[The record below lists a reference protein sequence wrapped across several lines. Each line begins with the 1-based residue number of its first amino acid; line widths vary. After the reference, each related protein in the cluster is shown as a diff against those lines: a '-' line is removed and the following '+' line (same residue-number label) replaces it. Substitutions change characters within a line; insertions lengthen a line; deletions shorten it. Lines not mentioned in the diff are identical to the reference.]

1 MKLSALLAD
10 VKEYEIIDEKGALDL
25 DTAGIEISD
34 LIYDSRKVISDSAFF
49 CITGARSDGNSY
61 VSSAIKS
68 GASVI
73 ISEKDIEGIKA
84 ADPEYESC
92 EKKVPVIRVKDAK
105 KALALMSA
113 AYFDYPAKKLVT
125 IGITGTKGK
134 TTTTYMV
141 YSALM
146 HAGVKTGLI
155 GTINTIIGDT
165 VIKSNNTTPISYL
178 VEKYFADMVKAGLKC
193 VVMEVSSQAFLLD
206 RVYGINFDIG
216 VFTNISPDHIG
227 PGEHDSFEDCMRC
240 KGMLFQKCNMGIVNG
255 DEELLDKVLE
265 GHTCKL
271 ESYGID
277 PKNDIY
283 ASDIKLNTE
292 DATLSVNYKLS
303 EKKQVGSIPFDF
315 DVTVDI
321 PGRFSVYNS
330 LCAVAIIRHLE
341 ELSISELAEENKE
354 KYSVLKGITKD
365 DIKASLKKVSVP
377 GRIQMVP
384 VSKKFSVMVDYAHN
398 AVSLETLLTTLKE
411 YNPKRLVCV
420 FGCGGNRAKDR
431 RYGMGEVSSK
441 YADLTIVTSDNPRFE
456 KPSEIID
463 DIIVG
468 IKRANGRYVTI
479 EDREDAIY
487 YSLEHARPGDLIV
500 VAGKGHEDYQEIK
513 GVKHH
518 MDDVEIIK
526 AAAEK
531 LDKQGRL
538 L

>member
-1 MKLSALLAD
+1 
-10 VKEYEIIDEKGALDL
+10 
-25 DTAGIEISD
+25 
-34 LIYDSRKVISDSAFF
+34 
-49 CITGARSDGNSY
+49 
-61 VSSAIKS
+61 
-68 GASVI
+68 
-73 ISEKDIEGIKA
+73 
-84 ADPEYESC
+84 
-92 EKKVPVIRVKDAK
+92 
-105 KALALMSA
+105 
-113 AYFDYPAKKLVT
+113 
-125 IGITGTKGK
+125 
-134 TTTTYMV
+134 MV
-141 YSALM
+141 YSDLM

-227 PGEHDSFEDCMRC
+227 PGEHDSFEDYMRC
-240 KGMLFQKCNMGIVNG
+240 KGMLFKQCNMGIVNG

-341 ELSISELAEENKE
+341 ELSISELAEEDKE